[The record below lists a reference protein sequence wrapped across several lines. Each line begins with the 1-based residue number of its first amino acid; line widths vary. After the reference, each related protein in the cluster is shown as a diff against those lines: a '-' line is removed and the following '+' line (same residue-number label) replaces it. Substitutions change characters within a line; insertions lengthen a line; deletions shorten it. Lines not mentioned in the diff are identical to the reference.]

1 MKSGDVSSDPVACLS
16 RAADE
21 ARFGGKAASLS
32 RGLRRGWP
40 VPAGIAVCADAVGR
54 LARGDEG
61 VRAALA
67 RAQREAGL
75 ADAPVAV
82 RSSAIGEDSA
92 TASFAG
98 MHLTVLE
105 VRGIDAVVDALVR
118 VWRSGRTEAAIA
130 YRRELGVEGPPR
142 VAVVIQRMVRPR
154 VAGVLFTRDPVSGAD
169 ERVVEATHGLGEA
182 VVAGLVAPDRYVWR
196 RGGSGLRVTPGE
208 KDVAI
213 EPCPHGGTREVE
225 VPAERVHAPCL
236 DEHDVARLERL
247 ACLVES
253 VEAGP
258 HDLEWALDDELH
270 LLQRRAVTR

>member
-1 MKSGDVSSDPVACLS
+1 MNADGVSTDPIANLADAS
-16 RAADE
+16 DE

-40 VPAGIAVCADAVGR
+40 VPGGLAVAADAVGR
-54 LARGDEG
+54 LAQGDAS
-61 VRAALA
+61 VRDALA
-67 RAQREAGL
+67 RAQRQAGL
-75 ADAPVAV
+75 ADVSVAV

-105 VRGIDAVVDALVR
+105 VRGVDAVVEALVR
-118 VWRSGRTEAAIA
+118 VWRSGRTDAALA
-130 YRRELGVEGPPR
+130 YRRRLGVEGAPR
-142 VAVVIQRMVRPR
+142 VAVVVQRMVRPR
-154 VAGVLFTRDPVSGAD
+154 VAGVLFTRNPVDGAD

-182 VVAGLVAPDRYVWR
+182 VVAGLVTPDRYVWR
-196 RGGSGLRVTPGE
+196 RGGSGLRLTVGE
-208 KDVAI
+208 KELAI
-213 EPCPHGGTREVE
+213 EPAPGGGTREVE
-225 VPAERVHAPCL
+225 VPPERVHAPCL
-236 DEHDVARLERL
+236 DDHDVARLERL

-253 VEAGP
+253 AEAGP